1 MKLWNNSRQRWLK
14 ASMDRSTNAL
24 SILDY
29 AHHEIHDGNSWH
41 IYDTSADMSAQV
53 ENALEI
59 QFTTPA
65 ASVGLVHAIFGGYV
79 GAAWLFDLREGQTAG
94 GANGAAIV
102 TEVNRRRGS
111 GDGVAS
117 HGMTFLK
124 DSEVGTGGTVLM
136 SKNYGSGSG
145 PFAEGGTAR
154 EINEWVLAAAT
165 IYQVR
170 ALSDNAVAGN
180 LYMDFYLHVD
190 KDTI

>member
-1 MKLWNNSRQRWLK
+1 MKLWNSNRSRWLK
-14 ASMDRSTNAL
+14 ASMDRVTNAL
-24 SILDY
+24 ATIDY
-29 AHHEIHDGNSWH
+29 AHHEIHSGKSWH
-41 IYDTSADMSAQV
+41 IYDTSADMSGQV
-53 ENALEI
+53 EDALNI

-65 ASVGLVHAIFGGYV
+65 ASAGLVHAIFGGYV
-79 GAAWLFDLREGQTAG
+79 AAAWLFDLREGQSAG

-102 TEVNRRRGS
+102 TECNRRRGA
-111 GDGVAS
+111 GDLTAN

-124 DSEVGTGGTVLM
+124 DSEVGTGGKVLM

-154 EINEWVLAAAT
+154 EINEWVLAPAT

-170 ALSDNAVAGN
+170 AYSNNAVTGN
-180 LYMDFYLHVD
+180 LYMDFYLHAD